1 LLPIAAAPLLRT
13 ALTCLA
19 RARRPAAAALL
30 LASLVLAAVPA
41 RATVESIE
49 AGEGSTAAARLIT
62 WNLVD
67 WPPFYLLKD
76 GQAPASVD
84 ELGEGAIDGFLRLV
98 LQRLPQY
105 QHRFVVLNG
114 PRAEVERKAGLGL
127 CSASSMRTPERLQE
141 RYFTPAMPTVQL
153 QLVTQR
159 KRAAELSGSRGSR
172 GSVSLRELLSRGD
185 VQGVVLAKRHYGP
198 ELEPLL
204 KDAPQVRTIV
214 APKAANLLA
223 MLEVGRMDF
232 TLEYPM
238 VVAHHQAM
246 QRPGRAAPLQSLPIE
261 EAGEPPVGY
270 FSCNRNAWG
279 RAVIADLDKALREV
293 AALPGVAHLYERWLT
308 PGQAARERARFERFF
323 ATRARGGVRIE

>member
-1 LLPIAAAPLLRT
+1 MLSI
-13 ALTCLA
+13 
-19 RARRPAAAALL
+19 AAALL
-30 LASLVLAAVPA
+30 RRALPRPASARHLRPAGAGLLLAALLAGGFHPGA
-41 RATVESIE
+41 RATTESSEGVE
-49 AGEGSTAAARLIT
+49 GGTAARLIT

-67 WPPFYLLKD
+67 WPPFYLLRD
-76 GQAPASVD
+76 GQAPASVE

-153 QLVTQR
+153 QLVTQH
-159 KRAAELSGSRGSR
+159 KRAALLSGGR
-172 GSVSLRELLSRGD
+172 GSVSLRELLRRGD

-204 KDAPQVRTIV
+204 KDASQVRTIV

-238 VVAHHQAM
+238 VVAHHQAL

-279 RAVIADLDKALREV
+279 RAVITDLDKALREV
-293 AALPGVAHLYERWLT
+293 AALPEAARLYERWLT
-308 PGQAARERARFERFF
+308 PAQAGRERARFERFF

>member
-1 LLPIAAAPLLRT
+1 MLPIAAAPLLRA

-19 RARRPAAAALL
+19 RARRPARAALL
-30 LASLVLAAVPA
+30 LASLLLGAVPA
-41 RATVESIE
+41 RATVESID
-49 AGEGSTAAARLIT
+49 AGEGTTAAARLIT
-62 WNLVD
+62 WNLAD

-76 GQAPASVD
+76 GQAPASVE
-84 ELGEGAIDGFLRLV
+84 ELGDGAIDGFLRLV

-159 KRAAELSGSRGSR
+159 KRGAQLSGSRG
-172 GSVSLRELLSRGD
+172 GVSLRELLRRGD

-204 KDAPQVRTIV
+204 KDTPQVRTIV

-293 AALPGVAHLYERWLT
+293 AALPETARLYERWLT
-308 PGQAARERARFERFF
+308 PAQAARERARFERFF
-323 ATRARGGVRIE
+323 AARARGGVRIE

>member
-1 LLPIAAAPLLRT
+1 MLSTAAALLRPVL
-13 ALTCLA
+13 ACLA
-19 RARRPAAAALL
+19 RARRPAGAGLL
-30 LASLVLAAVPA
+30 LASLLLGAQPA
-41 RATVESIE
+41 RATVESVE
-49 AGEGSTAAARLIT
+49 AGEGTTAAARLIT

-76 GQAPASVD
+76 GQAPASVE

-127 CSASSMRTPERLQE
+127 CSASTMRTPERLQE

-153 QLVTQR
+153 QLVTQH
-159 KRAAELSGSRGSR
+159 KRAAQLSGSR

-204 KDAPQVRTIV
+204 KDTPLVRTIV

-308 PGQAARERARFERFF
+308 PAQAARERARFERFF
-323 ATRARGGVRIE
+323 AARARGGVRIE